1 MELFG
6 FDLVSFIRAGGYLG
20 LFGIIFAES
29 GLFLGF
35 FFPGDSLLF
44 AAGFLAAQGYFNIYL
59 LSAVCFLGAVLGVSF
74 GYYFGARIGPKIFA
88 KEDSIFFHKSHLER
102 AKVFYEKY
110 GGITIV
116 LARFIPI
123 VRTFVPILAGVGRM
137 RYSAFLFY
145 NVIGGALWAI
155 GLTALGY
162 YLGGTIPGADRYLIP
177 IIAGIVT
184 LSLLPVLA
192 GIIRHRK
199 NK

>member
-6 FDLVSFIRAGGYLG
+6 FDLISFIRAAGYLG
-20 LFGIIFAES
+20 LFGILFAES

-35 FFPGDSLLF
+35 FLPGDSLLF
-44 AAGFLAAQGYFNIYL
+44 TAGFLASQGYFDIYL
-59 LSAVCFLGAVLGVSF
+59 LAIVCFFGAVLGVSF
-74 GYYFGARIGPKIFA
+74 GYYFGVRIGPKIFA

-102 AKVFYEKY
+102 AKNFYEKY

-116 LARFIPI
+116 LARFIPV

-137 RYSAFLFY
+137 RYSSFLFY

-162 YLGGTIPGADRYLIP
+162 YLGSAIPGVDRYLIP
-177 IIAGIVT
+177 IVLGIIVI
-184 LSLLPVLA
+184 SLLPPVF
-192 GIIRHRK
+192 GIARK
-199 NK
+199 KK